1 MLEPEKDYGNIEY
14 KRYFKNININRL
26 NELTTQMNFRLN
38 EGEGICY
45 YYIGVNDDG
54 SIFNNIKENEKEYS
68 LNILEKMVERCN
80 AMIDNIKSVD
90 TYMIIKVLKKYMNYN
105 LDEYN
110 ILFIGNTNT
119 YKTTIIANIIKGKKD
134 KNYIVNHK
142 HEIES
147 GCTSSMNY
155 YPIEYN
161 NNKILI
167 FDSPG
172 HYKYHKTLLKMVKYI
187 KYDLVIFT
195 SGNEWEY
202 FNYFIKYFNKT
213 GTKYINNIKT
223 DNINKNDFIKIINKN
238 IIFKQKKIFNDND
251 KVLFNVLQTFVND
264 KGILLSGYLIN
275 GMIKI
280 NKEYFYYKN
289 VSNEKFKI
297 KIVSIHGSD
306 NYENNNIPL
315 IYINKP
321 SICTINIFS
330 NEIIFDKKIKYGYIS
345 DK

>member
-1 MLEPEKDYGNIEY
+1 MLEPEKYYGNIEY
-14 KRYFKNININRL
+14 KRYFKNININRF

-54 SIFNNIKENEKEYS
+54 SIYNTIKKKEKTYS
-68 LNILEKMVERCN
+68 INILKKMACKCE

-90 TYMIIKVLKKYMNYN
+90 TYMIIKVIKKYMNDN

-110 ILFIGNTNT
+110 ILFIGDTNT
-119 YKTTIIANIIKGKKD
+119 YKTTMIANIVKGKND

-155 YPIEYN
+155 YPIEYK
-161 NNKILI
+161 NKILI

-172 HYKYHKTLLKMVKYI
+172 NDKYHKTLLKMVKSI
-187 KYDLVIFT
+187 KYDFVIFT
-195 SGNEWEY
+195 SGDEWKY
-202 FNYFIKYFNKT
+202 FNYFTNYFNKIET
-213 GTKYINNIKT
+213 QYINYNK
-223 DNINKNDFIKIINKN
+223 NINIIDKNEFIKIIDEN
-238 IIFKQKKIFNDND
+238 IIFKQKKIFSDND
-251 KVLFNVLQTFVND
+251 KVLFNVLQTFVNEN
-264 KGILLSGYLIN
+264 GILLSGYLMN
-275 GMIKI
+275 GIIKI

-289 VSNEKFKI
+289 LSNKKFKI
-297 KIVSIHGSD
+297 KIVSIHGS
-306 NYENNNIPL
+306 NNNDSANIPL
-315 IYINKP
+315 ICINKS
-321 SICTINIFS
+321 SICTINISS

-345 DK
+345 DR